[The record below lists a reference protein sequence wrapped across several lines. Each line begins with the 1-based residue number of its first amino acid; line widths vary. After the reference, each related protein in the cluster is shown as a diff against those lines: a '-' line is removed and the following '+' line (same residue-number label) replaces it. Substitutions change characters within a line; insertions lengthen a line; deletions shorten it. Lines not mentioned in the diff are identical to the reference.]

1 MLGVGGGLEGTKG
14 RGWPSEGR
22 DGESREQAC
31 PGNRWRG
38 GSRARQDTGEVKLGK
53 KKNRTKGIKDQ

>member
-1 MLGVGGGLEGTKG
+1 MPGVGGGLEGTKG

-38 GSRARQDTGEVKLGK
+38 GSRARQDTRRGKDRK

>member
-1 MLGVGGGLEGTKG
+1 MLGVGGGLQGTKG

-38 GSRARQDTGEVKLGK
+38 GSGARQDPRRGKARK
-53 KKNRTKGIKDQ
+53 KKKKTELKG